1 MRRRQGEGR
10 GAGARR
16 GAGRPARGARM
27 AQTVAGPVPADA
39 LGVTMMHEHL
49 LIDTTPMLVEPRE
62 ASRRTAFHAPLTVNL
77 LGRIRYGGLTNVDNS
92 RLGDVQVAIEEAMLY
107 KQAGGRTIVDATCM

>member
-1 MRRRQGEGR
+1 
-10 GAGARR
+10 
-16 GAGRPARGARM
+16 M

-62 ASRRTAFHAPLTVNL
+62 ASRRTAFHAPLTVDL

-92 RLGDVQVAIEEAMLY
+92 RSGRRPRAIEEAMLY
-107 KQAGGRTIVDATCM
+107 KQAGGPPSSMPPASGSAATRGGSRRSPRRRA